1 MSLTVDHV
9 LLKNHLIYLSCQYLF
24 QQPILASILCVS
36 FLIFDVLMYAPAV
49 SAVYHCLAAP
59 ALSLQC

>member
-9 LLKNHLIYLSCQYLF
+9 LFKKSVYLSCQYLF
-24 QQPILASILCVS
+24 YQPILTLILCVS
-36 FLIFDVLMYAPAV
+36 FLILDVLMYATGV

-59 ALSLQC
+59 ALSLRC